1 MYKLIIS
8 SFFILSLT
16 SILQADNKSY
26 SFLGAKTSLSK
37 YGETSTQSYG
47 LKYGNQVDMWRTA
60 LSIGYAKKKEE
71 TFQTLILQ
79 VDHGILSQTFQAFP
93 LKPFIGF
100 STGLIQDDN
109 NQQKD
114 KGYLFGLNGGFTY
127 ILNNHID
134 IDLAYR
140 NMTTSKMNSV
150 DSLSDIIL
158 SVHYFY

>member
-8 SFFILSLT
+8 SFLILSLT

-26 SFLGAKTSLSK
+26 SFLGAETSLSK
-37 YGETSTQSYG
+37 YGGTSTQSYG
-47 LKYGNQVDMWRTA
+47 LKYGKQADMWRTA
-60 LSIGYAKKKEE
+60 LSIGYAKEKDE
-71 TFQTLILQ
+71 TLQTLIMQ
-79 VDHGILSQTFQAFP
+79 VDYGILSQTFKAFP

-100 STGLIQDDN
+100 STGLIQHDHN
-109 NQQKD
+109 QKD

-140 NMTTSKMNSV
+140 NMKTSKMNSV